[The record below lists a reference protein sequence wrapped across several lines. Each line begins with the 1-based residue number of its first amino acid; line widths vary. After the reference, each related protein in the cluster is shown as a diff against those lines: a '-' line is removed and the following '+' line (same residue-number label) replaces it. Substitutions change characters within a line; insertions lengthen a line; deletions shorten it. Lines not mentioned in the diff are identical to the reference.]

1 MILKFIAISL
11 LVLLGIFLI
20 LLLLLLVLLVVLLFI
35 PIRYQMKVEYG
46 EGKFSFYGDI
56 SFLLR
61 MLRAK
66 IIFDQKLSY
75 RVKALFFTIFSDEKK
90 KREKKESKKES
101 KKEKKKVGEEEKEKK
116 KMSREEKE
124 KKTEVLETRE
134 KIFVKKI
141 EEEKQAEKQDKIKI
155 EEERKKTENEKVMD
169 EKEKIDFFEKV
180 EEKWEKV
187 VEFGDGVFEKVENAH
202 KSYEETMK
210 KKDIVL
216 KFWNSTGTVEG
227 IGLLFSQSIRLI
239 RAILP
244 RKIEGRVRF
253 GTGDVYTEGQY
264 LTYLCLIYG
273 LYADKLV
280 IEPEW
285 EEEVLEVDLYLKGR
299 IRLFTILRICIKV
312 YFNENFRKLR
322 DSFDFMRARLG
333 F

>member
-1 MILKFIAISL
+1 MVGIIGIGFMILKFIAISL

-46 EGKFSFYGDI
+46 EEKFSFYGDI

-66 IIFDQKLSY
+66 INFDKQLSY
-75 RVKALFFTIFSDEKK
+75 RVKVLFFTILSDG
-90 KREKKESKKES
+90 
-101 KKEKKKVGEEEKEKK
+101 KEKKKKKKKKKNEKEKK

-155 EEERKKTENEKVMD
+155 EEERTKTENEKVMD

-202 KSYEETMK
+202 KFYEETMK

-273 LYADKLV
+273 IYADKLV

-322 DSFDFMRARLG
+322 DSFDFMRVRLG